1 MGDDAG
7 RQKKAVVVVTV
18 VVVTASAAV
27 CLSIAVVTIFCVQWS
42 PVAATPL
49 VDGHARLLPSLLQ
62 PPPSNT
68 FHHSPKNDD
77 FPEKGIISPQI
88 GSFKMIIRQNIHF
101 ASKLIFWARIGWGI
115 SKGTTGY
122 LIRVPFKC
130 VLPIV
135 ARHLFAGVL
144 ALICGC
150 AKTCAGTGVQ
160 VTLVCRCACT
170 GVQVTAHTA
179 DLWSWVQSFRGKL
192 ESQNF
197 NSITLFEMS

>member
-1 MGDDAG
+1 MGDDTG

-18 VVVTASAAV
+18 ALAVTVAVVTASAAV

-62 PPPSNT
+62 SPPPSNT

-115 SKGTTGY
+115 SKGTTGS
-122 LIRVPFKC
+122 
-130 VLPIV
+130 
-135 ARHLFAGVL
+135 
-144 ALICGC
+144 
-150 AKTCAGTGVQ
+150 GT
-160 VTLVCRCACT
+160 
-170 GVQVTAHTA
+170 
-179 DLWSWVQSFRGKL
+179 S
-192 ESQNF
+192 
-197 NSITLFEMS
+197 

>member
-1 MGDDAG
+1 MVTGGCHTTCGWSRSTSSFSFAVSSSFQHISSLT
-7 RQKKAVVVVTV
+7 QKWW
-18 VVVTASAAV
+18 
-27 CLSIAVVTIFCVQWS
+27 LSRKRDNFPPNRIIQNDH
-42 PVAATPL
+42 PPKY
-49 VDGHARLLPSLLQ
+49 SLCFKTHILGK
-62 PPPSNT
+62 NRVGYLER
-68 FHHSPKNDD
+68 HH
-77 FPEKGIISPQI
+77 
-88 GSFKMIIRQNIHF
+88 RV
-101 ASKLIFWARIGWGI
+101 
-115 SKGTTGY
+115 GY

-197 NSITLFEMS
+197 NSITLFEMSWWINFVKGRGQKLF

>member
-1 MGDDAG
+1 M
-7 RQKKAVVVVTV
+7 T
-18 VVVTASAAV
+18 
-27 CLSIAVVTIFCVQWS
+27 
-42 PVAATPL
+42 
-49 VDGHARLLPSLLQ
+49 
-62 PPPSNT
+62 PPPSNI
-68 FHHSPKNDD
+68 FHHSPKNYD

-101 ASKLIFWARIGWGI
+101 ASNLIFWARMGWGI

-150 AKTCAGTGVQ
+150 AKTCGGTGVQ
-160 VTLVCRCACT
+160 MCRLDRVVVRSRSQIVKPDALFVVFL
-170 GVQVTAHTA
+170 GIKWAH
-179 DLWSWVQSFRGKL
+179 DIVKKNRS
-192 ESQNF
+192 
-197 NSITLFEMS
+197 